1 MAGMESARGDV
12 PSGAVGAAADAV
24 RRFRRFWW
32 WRPEAVGPGDVA
44 AVVRSLRESGGTEEA
59 EAADR
64 IEALMGAPTGE
75 P

>member
-1 MAGMESARGDV
+1 MESASGDV
-12 PSGAVGAAADAV
+12 PSCAVGAAADAV
-24 RRFRRFWW
+24 RGFRCFWW
-32 WRPEAVGPGDVA
+32 WRPESVGPGDVA

-64 IEALMGAPTGE
+64 IESLMGGPTGG